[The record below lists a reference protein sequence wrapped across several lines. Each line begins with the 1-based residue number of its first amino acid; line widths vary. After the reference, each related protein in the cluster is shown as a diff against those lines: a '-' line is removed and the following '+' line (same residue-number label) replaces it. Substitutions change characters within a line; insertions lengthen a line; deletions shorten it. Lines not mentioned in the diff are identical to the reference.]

1 MCQRTRV
8 QTPAVNPFSSIGRVL
23 DCCAR
28 GPGFKPLQRQ
38 KCLCYNCIP
47 MNKIPIYIVYST
59 RTPFQPENDGIIV
72 FRIYYIQPKHC
83 LNASHD
89 FIPKHFTEVR
99 TRIYKP
105 ETMLIL
111 TCILYSPEYGIC
123 MYFCFLGEQCS
134 PLASCFYSIS
144 LIPTRTF
151 GTGICTA
158 ISPHGKNMQQEP

>member
-1 MCQRTRV
+1 MIP
-8 QTPAVNPFSSIGRVL
+8 QTVNSNNKMNIISLQSIPHDLRYTVSWWIQY
-23 DCCAR
+23 A
-28 GPGFKPLQRQ
+28 
-38 KCLCYNCIP
+38 Y
-47 MNKIPIYIVYST
+47 IYIQYAPHPLFSRKVNWKLY
-59 RTPFQPENDGIIV
+59 FGYIICSQKIAWTV
-72 FRIYYIQPKHC
+72 LMILYR
-83 LNASHD
+83 NM
-89 FIPKHFTEVR
+89 FTEVR

-123 MYFCFLGEQCS
+123 MYLCFLGEQCS